1 AISPAS
7 TSDPTAKSTSDTAM
21 AENGN
26 ISRGQYT
33 FVTRFVLLVSD
44 TTAKRCDAAKKFQAR
59 SPQYANTG
67 YGRPASIGA
76 TRMKIREKTA
86 VLTSGMNIAQPT
98 PITVC
103 L

>member
-1 AISPAS
+1 MSAAS
-7 TSDPTAKSTSDTAM
+7 TTDATAKSTSDTAI

-44 TTAKRCDAAKKFQAR
+44 TTAKRCDAAKKFQAS
-59 SPQYANTG
+59 SPQYAKTG
-67 YGRPASIGA
+67 YGSPVSIGA
-76 TRMKIREKTA
+76 TRMKMSEKTA
-86 VLTSGMNIAQPT
+86 VLTSGMKIAQPT